1 MDIQVDYVNE
11 EASDNNDAS
20 IVLKVT
26 YNKVPFLLMGDADTK
41 LEAEIM
47 AKFNV
52 QSTILKAGH
61 HGSNTSSSST

>member
-20 IVLKVT
+20 IVLK

-61 HGSNTSSSST
+61 HGSNTSSSSP